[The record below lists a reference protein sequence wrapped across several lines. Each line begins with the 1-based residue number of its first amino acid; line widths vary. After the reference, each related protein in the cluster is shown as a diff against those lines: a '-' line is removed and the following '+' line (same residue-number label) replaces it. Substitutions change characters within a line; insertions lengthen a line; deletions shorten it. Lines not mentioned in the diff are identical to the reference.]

1 MLAPLGGLQKA
12 LVSGSDLMHGLGE
25 PLVAQTAAML
35 GELLPVTD
43 VAQVIHQTAG
53 ATAANGGALPAS
65 FCLDA
70 AAPLVRT
77 DPQIPAPASR
87 AQKLPS
93 PTLDFL
99 LIPASEAG
107 KKYGEE
113 AKAAAPQLHLVTVPG
128 QADLMFCREQTY
140 LSVEDVQ
147 RVLQPCRPAYEEA
160 AVTPPSSPHA
170 RADISDWLP
179 LNP

>member
-1 MLAPLGGLQKA
+1 
-12 LVSGSDLMHGLGE
+12 
-25 PLVAQTAAML
+25 
-35 GELLPVTD
+35 
-43 VAQVIHQTAG
+43 
-53 ATAANGGALPAS
+53 
-65 FCLDA
+65 
-70 AAPLVRT
+70 
-77 DPQIPAPASR
+77 PQISEP
-87 AQKLPS
+87 QKRVERSLS

-99 LIPASEAG
+99 VVPASEAG
-107 KKYGEE
+107 KRYGEE
-113 AKAAAPQLHLVTVPG
+113 AKKAAQQLHLVTVPG

-147 RVLQPCRPAYEEA
+147 RVLHPCRPAYEEA